1 MDLLGNEKR
10 PLAERIRPT
19 SLDDFVGQ
27 THVLNRLQTMLSAP
41 RLPSLLL
48 FGPPG
53 CGKSTLALI
62 LARVKGRP
70 YVRVSAPEA
79 GLATLRDLIKG
90 KEILILDELHR
101 FSKAQQDF
109 FLPILETGE
118 IILLATTT
126 ENPSFS
132 VTRQLLSRLHV
143 LRLRPLS
150 HAELMSLA
158 ERGAREAGM
167 TLARESLDAI
177 ALLSSGDGR
186 TLLNLVEFV
195 AALPEEKRAPD
206 ELRKQLP
213 EALARGDRDGDTHYE
228 LASAMR
234 PCSFS
239 VGNATFP
246 AATSSARGV
255 SGSTVSP

>member
-1 MDLLGNEKR
+1 M
-10 PLAERIRPT
+10 LA
-19 SLDDFVGQ
+19 
-27 THVLNRLQTMLSAP
+27 AP

-62 LARVKGRP
+62 LAKAKGRP

-79 GLATLRDLIKG
+79 GLSALRELIKG

-109 FLPILETGE
+109 FLPLLETGD
-118 IILLATTT
+118 IVLLATTT

-150 HAELMSLA
+150 HDELMPPCWNSNTSSWTSVWA
-158 ERGAREAGM
+158 PTCSTKYPARWKPSWPIIRCC
-167 TLARESLDAI
+167 ARA
-177 ALLSSGDGR
+177 
-186 TLLNLVEFV
+186 V
-195 AALPEEKRAPD
+195 AAGFSCTPPTPGPASVRPWPCRSRA
-206 ELRKQLP
+206 
-213 EALARGDRDGDTHYE
+213 ARPFRDAG
-228 LASAMR
+228 
-234 PCSFS
+234 
-239 VGNATFP
+239 
-246 AATSSARGV
+246 
-255 SGSTVSP
+255 